1 MSVLDITQI
10 ASLIEADN
18 SEEARALLSDLLQV
32 IPNHLSATV
41 LLAKLHDAN
50 RDLEL
55 AYQYWKRAAYLCPG
69 NPVIEKG
76 LRRAVTRRMFSI
88 PQSPQSQQRPQN
100 PHSPQSSGQFIAPV
114 EMAHPESWEAAVA
127 PAPEAPSPEVHAPQ
141 APAPQAPAE
150 PAQQQPAHAGPSS
163 PEYQDL
169 DRLISE
175 LETARII
182 PDPNIEMIPQGE
194 LETEIDDVVSETLAR
209 IYANQK
215 FFEEAAIVYD
225 KLAVQRPDKA
235 AEFLQKAQ
243 ELRKKSGAKD

>member
-50 RDLEL
+50 RDIEL
-55 AYQYWKRAAYLCPG
+55 AYQYWKRAAFLCPG

-76 LRRAVTRRMFSI
+76 LRRAVTRRMFAS
-88 PQSPQSQQRPQN
+88 PQSP
-100 PHSPQSSGQFIAPV
+100 GFAPV
-114 EMAHPESWEAAVA
+114 ELADPESWEAAVA
-127 PAPEAPSPEVHAPQ
+127 PAPEPESPSKPETAPIEQH
-141 APAPQAPAE
+141 
-150 PAQQQPAHAGPSS
+150 QPAHAEPSS

-169 DRLISE
+169 DKLISE
-175 LETARII
+175 LETARIV

-215 FFEEAAIVYD
+215 FFEEAAVVYD

-243 ELRKKSGAKD
+243 ELRKKSSAKN